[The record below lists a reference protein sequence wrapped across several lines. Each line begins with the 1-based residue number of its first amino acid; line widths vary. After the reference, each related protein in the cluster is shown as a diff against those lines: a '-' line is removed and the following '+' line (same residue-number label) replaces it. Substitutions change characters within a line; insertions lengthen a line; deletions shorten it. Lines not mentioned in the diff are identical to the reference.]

1 MPNAASQSANALS
14 MIVSQSRPRSPGKSL
29 MACNTSVNATC
40 CACNSS
46 RSEIASSSCC
56 SSVAIVGSL
65 ATPGPVVIR
74 TSPGR
79 VYSPCASCSFSLTAP
94 STLATSVGQREGSFH
109 RYRRNLAISPLA
121 ARSACWLYPSV
132 PPDEYGRL
140 SGRLRRSNPWRAVA
154 QERRNPQPCA
164 MAAAWNGPCPKTP
177 ASGTTRRAMVAG
189 RTR

>member
-1 MPNAASQSANALS
+1 MTNAASQSVNALS
-14 MIVSQSRPRSPGKSL
+14 MIVSQSRPRSPGESL

-46 RSEIASSSCC
+46 RSEIAASSCC
-56 SSVAIVGSL
+56 FSVAIVGSL

-109 RYRRNLAISPLA
+109 HYRRNLAISPLA

-132 PPDEYGRL
+132 PPDEYGFPEDFEGQTRGVR
-140 SGRLRRSNPWRAVA
+140 SPRKGGYSSTLRYGCRVECTVSKDTSQWYH
-154 QERRNPQPCA
+154 
-164 MAAAWNGPCPKTP
+164 
-177 ASGTTRRAMVAG
+177 
-189 RTR
+189 